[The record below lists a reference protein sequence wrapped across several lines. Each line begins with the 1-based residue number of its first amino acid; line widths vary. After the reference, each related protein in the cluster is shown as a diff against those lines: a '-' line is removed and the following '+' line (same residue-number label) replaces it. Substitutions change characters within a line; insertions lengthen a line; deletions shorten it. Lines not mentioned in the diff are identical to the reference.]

1 MVVPPYLYEY
11 GRLAA
16 EMSFPRPD
24 EKETCKLMILRAF
37 GVVEIKFLCS
47 EIQKLRGI
55 ASNMSTFG
63 LEIS

>member
-1 MVVPPYLYEY
+1 
-11 GRLAA
+11 
-16 EMSFPRPD
+16 
-24 EKETCKLMILRAF
+24 MILS
-37 GVVEIKFLCS
+37 VVEIKFLCS